1 MTERRQQDGMETASL
16 LVELSGGVGRRG
28 VR

>member
-1 MTERRQQDGMETASL
+1 MTERRQRVGMETASL
-16 LVELSGGVGRRG
+16 LVELSGSVGRRG